1 MKSKRCSSM
10 AEMLQFEISD
20 YYESGQGKLRITTTK
35 HVKLTIE
42 NSTADDSH
50 VYDDLNDLTG
60 VD

>member
-1 MKSKRCSSM
+1 
-10 AEMLQFEISD
+10 MLQFEISD
-20 YYESGQGKLRITTTK
+20 YYENGQGKLRTTTK
-35 HVKLTIE
+35 HVNLTIE